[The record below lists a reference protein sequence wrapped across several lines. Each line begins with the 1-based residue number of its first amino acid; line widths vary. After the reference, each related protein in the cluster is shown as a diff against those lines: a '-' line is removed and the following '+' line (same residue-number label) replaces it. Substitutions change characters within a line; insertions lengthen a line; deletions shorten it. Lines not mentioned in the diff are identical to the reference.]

1 VPLPSGKVPQM
12 NCRDF
17 EKSFDEYVDGALPPP
32 LAARCVAH
40 VSMCP
45 PCEQEVTRWQQT
57 RNLLST
63 AVAEVATAVDVSALW
78 KDVEAALDRDGSAS
92 DREPSFVRGEE
103 SKREGRGARRSASGA
118 SKRGAGFAAA
128 AWRFGSAAGASAL
141 AAAAAVVF
149 LVPGPASMTAT
160 GTVGKERTVLASYSP
175 PKKLIRRVS
184 NGVSPAAYHPGGSN
198 APQPRAASYID
209 NLEAPQGHLVSTW
222 VQPRTNVRVIWVED
236 RGTGGPVRTADY
248 RR

>member
-1 VPLPSGKVPQM
+1 MPLPSGMLPEM

-45 PCEQEVTRWQQT
+45 PCEREVTRWQQT
-57 RNLLST
+57 RILLST

-78 KDVEAALDRDGSAS
+78 RDVEASLDSAGSAY
-92 DREPSFVRGEE
+92 DRAPSFVRGGE
-103 SKREGRGARRSASGA
+103 SRREAHGARRSASGA
-118 SKRGAGFAAA
+118 SKRRAGFAAA
-128 AWRFGSAAGASAL
+128 AWRFTSAAGVSAL

-160 GTVGKERTVLASYSP
+160 GIVGKERTVLASYSP
-175 PKKLIRRVS
+175 PKKLIRQLS
-184 NGVSPAAYHPGGSN
+184 NGISPAAYHLGGSS
-198 APQPRAASYID
+198 APQSRAASYID
-209 NLEAPQGHLVSTW
+209 NLEAPQGHVVSTW
-222 VQPRTNVRVIWVED
+222 VQPRTNTSVIWVED
-236 RGTGGPVRTADY
+236 RGTGGPVRTADF

>member
-1 VPLPSGKVPQM
+1 MPLPSGMLPEM

-57 RNLLST
+57 RILLST
-63 AVAEVATAVDVSALW
+63 AVAEVATAVDVSSLW
-78 KDVEAALDRDGSAS
+78 KDVEAALGSAGS
-92 DREPSFVRGEE
+92 ANDRAPSFVRGED
-103 SKREGRGARRSASGA
+103 SKREGRGARRSASA
-118 SKRGAGFAAA
+118 TRRAGFAAA

-175 PKKLIRRVS
+175 PKKLIRQVS
-184 NGVSPAAYHPGGSN
+184 NGVSPAAYHPGGST

-209 NLEAPQGHLVSTW
+209 NLEAPQGHVVSTW
-222 VQPRTNVRVIWVED
+222 VQPRTNARVIWVED
-236 RGTGGPVRTADY
+236 RGTGGPVRTADF